1 MLALTVFE
9 CSSNCELLF
18 VRDPLDALA
27 VCRDAERTSRI
38 LASLMA
44 AAQET
49 GNKTQGAELTIN
61 LSPAM
66 DTLVKAAAGAAQSIG
81 QPIGEEGSLAAHIV
95 ALCVSNEL
103 SHKKLSAG
111 H

>member
-1 MLALTVFE
+1 MFNRSLLGAL
-9 CSSNCELLF
+9 L
-18 VRDPLDALA
+18 

-49 GNKTQGAELTIN
+49 GNKTQGAGLTIN

-66 DTLVKAAAGAAQSIG
+66 GTLVKAAAGAAQSIS
-81 QPIGEEGSLAAHIV
+81 QPIGEEGRQHCV
-95 ALCVSNEL
+95 VLCVANEL
-103 SHKKLSAG
+103 
-111 H
+111 